1 MQMRYQLKESLK
13 TPVREWFKG
22 KIIRHDHFHDLV
34 DIDNALN
41 SVPEHLR
48 IEDRRRYTESC
59 FGHFLMMHREIHFSA
74 GIVHRLLLRELH
86 HDGPED
92 EMRFLLGKHSVRF
105 SKVEF
110 CLITGLK
117 FGVIPD
123 TARYDMVEN
132 GIHERYFQGRD
143 IESEELRA
151 VLRIGIFVE
160 QYDAVKLCLLFML
173 NWILMGVDERD
184 RVPVWQ
190 WRLVEDLDAFDAFPW
205 GAHVYRRSI
214 YCFKHALDG
223 RRERFEQRQQERGAD
238 VHTTETYNI
247 YGLPHALLIFAF
259 EVIPEL
265 GNKKCGIRWAISELP
280 PPRILKW
287 ELSQRPWG
295 RKLDGIFTERM
306 FARRELVPTSVE
318 MAQPY
323 YEGIYLGGSLYDT
336 DVSDIPSHVPEHERR
351 RSAGPIDMEGAY
363 SRPSDIEGA
372 YSGPSDREGPYS
384 GPSDRDGA
392 YSGAND
398 TEGLD
403 QEGGSRSPVRH
414 QPVRFTLPR
423 QPRPRGDSVLEG
435 RDESPERHRRVRFTM
450 PRQSRPGGD
459 SREGV
464 GGHPH
469 GWDGKFAEVMDAVQS
484 LRVDMMEAIRKSD
497 EKRDQQHQ
505 ELLDM
510 IRALQGQGQGQG
522 QTSQSRMDGPP
533 FDDHH
538 RDFSPTGRTGTHQ
551 HGIDPQITHEQT
563 PTTEAHTADTV
574 SDHLGHV
581 MTERTE
587 VPGGTEISLLEQV
600 PPPVIP
606 DDSAGTE
613 TGLLVRELPGGSVPH
628 VLPHDLAH
636 SSSSQRTPPP
646 VDPSAVRP
654 LKRSRRNSPTH
665 QRDTG
670 RESDTRR
677 DRSSSERSPSRRD
690 TRREISSSHHSPPHR
705 DTRRH
710 MSSSQRSPLHS
721 SPQRQRSS
729 SLHTPPVE
737 SSSGACS
744 PPQIQRQLRVRRP
757 GWQLMSPYTDPC
769 RPKKP
774 RTRPAS
780 SVHAFKPYDLLDPD
794 HVTAY
799 QAYKRNTTGELYSW
813 LDIKWERMFGSGVA
827 APPKEW
833 SMLKHKWHDDDLK
846 TVRGLLP
853 AGNQSWHA
861 VDWVMIPCNLGC
873 NHWVLASVDLTQGK
887 IYLLDPFRQEVPW
900 EYRNK
905 QVACL
910 RWFIPSMLHQVEFHS
925 NRTKDDVTYS
935 LSKKAFRMSIMDRSR
950 GVPQQHQGGN
960 CGAHTLRLAEYLLAN
975 KKEFDWK
982 EEDMGTIREKMAV
995 EVYCNSLHN
1004 TVV

>member
-1 MQMRYQLKESLK
+1 MHMRNQLKESLK

-48 IEDRRRYTESC
+48 IEDRRRYTKSC

-143 IESEELRA
+143 IEFEELRA

-184 RVPVWQ
+184 KVPVWQ

-265 GNKKCGIRWAISELP
+265 GNKKCGIRRAISELP

-363 SRPSDIEGA
+363 S
-372 YSGPSDREGPYS
+372 
-384 GPSDRDGA
+384 
-392 YSGAND
+392 
-398 TEGLD
+398 
-403 QEGGSRSPVRH
+403 
-414 QPVRFTLPR
+414 
-423 QPRPRGDSVLEG
+423 
-435 RDESPERHRRVRFTM
+435 
-450 PRQSRPGGD
+450 
-459 SREGV
+459 
-464 GGHPH
+464 
-469 GWDGKFAEVMDAVQS
+469 
-484 LRVDMMEAIRKSD
+484 
-497 EKRDQQHQ
+497 
-505 ELLDM
+505 
-510 IRALQGQGQGQG
+510 
-522 QTSQSRMDGPP
+522 
-533 FDDHH
+533 
-538 RDFSPTGRTGTHQ
+538 
-551 HGIDPQITHEQT
+551 
-563 PTTEAHTADTV
+563 
-574 SDHLGHV
+574 
-581 MTERTE
+581 
-587 VPGGTEISLLEQV
+587 
-600 PPPVIP
+600 
-606 DDSAGTE
+606 
-613 TGLLVRELPGGSVPH
+613 
-628 VLPHDLAH
+628 
-636 SSSSQRTPPP
+636 
-646 VDPSAVRP
+646 
-654 LKRSRRNSPTH
+654 
-665 QRDTG
+665 
-670 RESDTRR
+670 
-677 DRSSSERSPSRRD
+677 
-690 TRREISSSHHSPPHR
+690 
-705 DTRRH
+705 
-710 MSSSQRSPLHS
+710 
-721 SPQRQRSS
+721 
-729 SLHTPPVE
+729 
-737 SSSGACS
+737 
-744 PPQIQRQLRVRRP
+744 
-757 GWQLMSPYTDPC
+757 
-769 RPKKP
+769 
-774 RTRPAS
+774 
-780 SVHAFKPYDLLDPD
+780 
-794 HVTAY
+794 
-799 QAYKRNTTGELYSW
+799 
-813 LDIKWERMFGSGVA
+813 
-827 APPKEW
+827 
-833 SMLKHKWHDDDLK
+833 
-846 TVRGLLP
+846 
-853 AGNQSWHA
+853 
-861 VDWVMIPCNLGC
+861 
-873 NHWVLASVDLTQGK
+873 
-887 IYLLDPFRQEVPW
+887 
-900 EYRNK
+900 
-905 QVACL
+905 
-910 RWFIPSMLHQVEFHS
+910 
-925 NRTKDDVTYS
+925 
-935 LSKKAFRMSIMDRSR
+935 
-950 GVPQQHQGGN
+950 
-960 CGAHTLRLAEYLLAN
+960 
-975 KKEFDWK
+975 
-982 EEDMGTIREKMAV
+982 
-995 EVYCNSLHN
+995 
-1004 TVV
+1004 